1 MSRQEAREQYAK
13 ALKLGQKDYKECVV
27 QGRYPYPQ
35 VLDEI
40 LDDAFVAGQVEMGV
54 IEIPTEQIVG
64 TKTAGRR
71 SAFASNFMP
80 LLDSDSEFAF
90 KWIDLCAAHLGDEG
104 IRDPIRCYE

>member
-13 ALKLGQKDYKECVV
+13 ALKLGQKVYRECVV
-27 QGRYPYPQ
+27 QGLYPYPQ

-40 LDDAFVAGQVEMGV
+40 LNDAFVAGRVEMGV

-71 SAFASNFMP
+71 NVFAANFMP
-80 LLDSDSEFAF
+80 LL
-90 KWIDLCAAHLGDEG
+90 L
-104 IRDPIRCYE
+104 

>member
-13 ALKLGQKDYKECVV
+13 ALRLGQKNYKECVV
-27 QGRYPYPQ
+27 LGRYPYPQ

-40 LDDAFVAGQVEMGV
+40 LNEAFVAGQVEMGI

-71 SAFASNFMP
+71 SAFAANFMP
-80 LLDSDSEFAF
+80 LLDLDSEFST
-90 KWIDLCAAHLGDEG
+90 KWISLCADHLGDEEIG
-104 IRDPIRCYE
+104 RAHV